1 MTKGKKYD
9 YRITQ
14 DNTTWTAQILRRKTA
29 RETIVSKSQDG
40 FTSEAAALEWAQ
52 TELKSFLKSL
62 SDRNKRRTK

>member
-40 FTSEAAALEWAQ
+40 FASEATALEWAQ